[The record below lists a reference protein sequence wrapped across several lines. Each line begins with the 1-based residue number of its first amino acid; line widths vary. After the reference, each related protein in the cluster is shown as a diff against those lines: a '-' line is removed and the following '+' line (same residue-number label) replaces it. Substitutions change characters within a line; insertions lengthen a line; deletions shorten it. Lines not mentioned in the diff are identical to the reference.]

1 MDSPTDRLLTDFVMM
16 VVLHRRDMKKNND
29 FDRYDGR
36 FSRIEQKFA
45 SLAEVISRDNPELAK
60 TLHTAFVQPARA
72 LAFKNA
78 EHQKAIKEE
87 KSQGSKGNPEDN

>member
-16 VVLHRRDMKKNND
+16 VGLLRRDMKKNND

-36 FSRIEQKFA
+36 FARIEQKFA
-45 SLAEVISRDNPELAK
+45 GLAEAISRDNPELAR
-60 TLHTAFVQPARA
+60 TLHTAFQQPARA

-78 EHQKAIKEE
+78 EHQKQIKGPG
-87 KSQGSKGNPEDN
+87 KVTPENN